1 MHLRT
6 KGASKRPKNSIQNY
20 PHTAGTMA
28 PALQRPVGLLTREHL
43 RRIVAAM
50 VD

>member
-1 MHLRT
+1 MHLLT
-6 KGASKRPKNSIQNY
+6 KGTSKRPKNIIQTY

-28 PALQRPVGLLTREHL
+28 PALQRPAGLLTREHL